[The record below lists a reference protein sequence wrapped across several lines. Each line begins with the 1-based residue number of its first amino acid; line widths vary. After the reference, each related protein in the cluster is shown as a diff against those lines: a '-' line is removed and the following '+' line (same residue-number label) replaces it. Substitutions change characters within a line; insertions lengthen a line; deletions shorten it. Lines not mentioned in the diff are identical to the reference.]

1 VAIVIFPLASQLSGL
16 LSTLVLL
23 YPAAVG
29 DFRKTELAIDDFNCN

>member
-1 VAIVIFPLASQLSGL
+1 VAGQFVGL

-29 DFRKTELAIDDFNCN
+29 DFRKTELATDDFNCN